1 MNKVFEIFS
10 KVLIYVFYG
19 AAGIVVVAVG
29 MLVASVGIE
38 TLRVAF
44 SEADYFRV
52 ALTSVCLS
60 LICLV
65 TPFSIYYY
73 FIRSRNKYPK

>member
-1 MNKVFEIFS
+1 VNKVFEIFS

-19 AAGIVVVAVG
+19 AAGIVVVVVG
-29 MLVASVGIE
+29 MLIASVGIE

-52 ALTSVCLS
+52 ALTSTCLT
-60 LICLV
+60 LLCVIAPL
-65 TPFSIYYY
+65 SIYY
-73 FIRSRNKYPK
+73 FFFRNRNYPK